1 MTRAELFAA
10 FRNRNADTSLPY
22 LWSDAE
28 LQEFLDDGHNEAA
41 ERGRLLRDSTTAAIC
56 TIAVTA
62 NTASYVLDQRILSVE
77 RAKLDSRTA
86 PLRLSSTPAMD
97 GRAGA
102 FPRDWRVNGVWRPVI
117 GGDWTTQ
124 QGTPFVLV
132 LDAEGAR
139 WKATLAPIP
148 VVDDVLRLQV
158 FRLPL
163 YCLDDDEDEPE
174 IPYRLHIR
182 LVDWM
187 EHRAYAKKDADTY
200 DERRSLTAEAVFA
213 SAFGQRI
220 DANVRR
226 KQEDLTPSVVQ
237 FREF

>member
-10 FRNRNADTSLPY
+10 FRARTADTATPY
-22 LWSDAE
+22 LWSDQE

-41 ERGRLLRDSTTAAIC
+41 DRGRLIRDSITATVCAIS
-56 TIAVTA
+56 VVPG
-62 NTASYVLDQRILSVE
+62 TASYRLDSRILSVE
-77 RAKLDSRTA
+77 RAKLDLSTV
-86 PLRLSSTPAMD
+86 PLTLSSTPAMD
-97 GRAGA
+97 GQAGA
-102 FPRDWRVNGVWRPVI
+102 FPRDWRVNGIWRPVL

-124 QGTPFVLV
+124 NGTPCVCV
-132 LDAEGAR
+132 LDQESGRWNAR
-139 WKATLAPIP
+139 LAPIP
-148 VVDDVLRLQV
+148 TVADTLRLQV

-163 YCLDDDEDEPE
+163 YCLDNDEDEPE

-187 EHRAYAKKDADTY
+187 EHRAYAKKDSDTY
-200 DERRSLTAEAVFA
+200 DERRSLNAEAVFA

-220 DANVRR
+220 DANMRR
-226 KQEDLTPSVVQ
+226 TQENLAPRVTR